1 MPSVTRPHPTRWWH
15 PHHGGGVPTGTVPP
29 ATPRRSLN
37 SSAQRCSHLR
47 SPGHHPCTAA
57 AHGAH
62 GGHRAL
68 SAVGFIECVVGP
80 VCPHLCVTYTYSH
93 TYATEVCVAA
103 GYICPDCLPLC
114 PDRGIT
120 YHRRRQRGTG
130 GRCRSRIVRPPPVS
144 HMRAVQYERA
154 GDASVLQLVD
164 SERPTPRR
172 DEVRVAVRAASVNP
186 VDVKRRELGTGPLP
200 KVTGS
205 DFAGALQPSGRPADA
220 G

>member
-1 MPSVTRPHPTRWWH
+1 
-15 PHHGGGVPTGTVPP
+15 
-29 ATPRRSLN
+29 
-37 SSAQRCSHLR
+37 
-47 SPGHHPCTAA
+47 
-57 AHGAH
+57 
-62 GGHRAL
+62 
-68 SAVGFIECVVGP
+68 
-80 VCPHLCVTYTYSH
+80 
-93 TYATEVCVAA
+93 
-103 GYICPDCLPLC
+103 
-114 PDRGIT
+114 
-120 YHRRRQRGTG
+120 
-130 GRCRSRIVRPPPVS
+130 VRPPPVS